1 MTLRLRVTLDSIRNS
16 CYVSKELTRVT
27 DKMIKIHIVRVK
39 EGEDFF
45 ELGNKILTERPL
57 GILDVKENEQ
67 LKLENQGWSPEW
79 ESPTCSSPFLSF
91 DFFTHLPVRSFLSL
105 IITAILQKYQ
115 SLYWSPDIGHISRG
129 GFEGHLGQLGLY
141 EFSGLSWLSTL
152 DRE

>member
-1 MTLRLRVTLDSIRNS
+1 MTLDSIRNS

-67 LKLENQGWSPEW
+67 LKLENQGWSPERW
-79 ESPTCSSPFLSF
+79 NHPPAPRRSCPWISSHTC
-91 DFFTHLPVRSFLSL
+91 
-105 IITAILQKYQ
+105 Q
-115 SLYWSPDIGHISRG
+115 
-129 GFEGHLGQLGLY
+129 
-141 EFSGLSWLSTL
+141 
-152 DRE
+152 

>member
-1 MTLRLRVTLDSIRNS
+1 MTLDSIRNS

-67 LKLENQGWSPEW
+67 LKLENQGWSPDRW
-79 ESPTCSSPFLSF
+79 NGN
-91 DFFTHLPVRSFLSL
+91 HLPAPRRSCPL
-105 IITAILQKYQ
+105 ISSHTCQ
-115 SLYWSPDIGHISRG
+115 SDHFYHRL
-129 GFEGHLGQLGLY
+129 
-141 EFSGLSWLSTL
+141 
-152 DRE
+152 